1 MKGQVKLKSFTE
13 NPHSIFEYAPIHLGD
28 EPLAPMRK
36 MGVSGDNF
44 IIAIEGITT
53 RDEADLL
60 KGAELWV
67 ERDAL
72 PKSAEGEYYISDLV
86 GVSVHDAKRPEKK
99 IGQILEFF
107 DFGAG
112 PVFEIKFNNGTTEML
127 PYTPEIVREVKLKE
141 GIVLVEMPNFTEA
154 K

>member
-1 MKGQVKLKSFTE
+1 MKLRSFTE
-13 NPHSIFEYAPIHLGD
+13 NPSSIFEYTPLFIGD
-28 EPLAPMRK
+28 KPLAPLRK
-36 MGVSGDNF
+36 LGVSGENF
-44 IIAIEGITT
+44 IVSVEGVTT

-60 KGAELWV
+60 KGQEIWMT
-67 ERDAL
+67 RDAL
-72 PKSAEGEYYISDLV
+72 PESAEGEYYISDLV
-86 GVSVHDAKRPEKK
+86 GLDVHDALRPEKK

-127 PYTPEIVREVKLKE
+127 PYTPEIVREVKLEE
-141 GIVLVEMPNFTEA
+141 GFVLVEMPNFTEV